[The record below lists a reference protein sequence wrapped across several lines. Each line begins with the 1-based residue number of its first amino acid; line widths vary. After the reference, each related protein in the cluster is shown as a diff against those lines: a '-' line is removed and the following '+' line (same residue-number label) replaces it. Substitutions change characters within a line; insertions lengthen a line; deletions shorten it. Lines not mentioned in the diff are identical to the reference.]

1 MEFDYAYL
9 CDNLGH
15 LCGLQTRLYQGGTLA
30 HQYSFYDLE
39 PDLVSLIL
47 PKMQAAK
54 QKVAFFDA
62 VDVLLFG
69 TIWVPDKNIRI
80 VVGPTSALRPSVRQ
94 AKAVLHEL
102 GELDAK
108 LPALNTYLD
117 NMVCYPLENF
127 LQILCFCSY
136 ALNGE
141 KMTVAGLLEQQAEG
155 VHSARQKAR
164 TAHTEPESPSQHNT
178 VEMEKLMLG
187 YITAG
192 QTAKLEQLF
201 SAPPTGRAGRIA
213 HDSLRQQKNLL
224 VCTATLVSRAA
235 IAGGLSPETAL
246 TLSDMYIQKAEL
258 IESMA
263 PLSTLNMLMV
273 LDYAR
278 RVEQLKVGETSTP
291 FARSAAKYVAEHIE
305 SKITTGQLA
314 GALYMNRQYLCKRFK
329 QETGMT
335 VGEYIAG
342 RKIDEAKRLLSTT
355 AMSVAQISDF
365 LGFSSQSYFQNVFKR
380 AVGMTPKAY
389 REAVSQMG

>member
-15 LCGLQTRLYQGGTLA
+15 LCGLQTRLYQGDTLA

-69 TIWVPDKNIRI
+69 IIWVPDKNISI
-80 VVGPTSALRPSVRQ
+80 VVGPTSAIRPSVRQ

-141 KMTVAGLLEQQAEG
+141 KITVAGLLEQQAED
-155 VHSARQKAR
+155 VHSAQQKAR

-178 VEMEKLMLG
+178 VEMEKLILG

-263 PLSTLNMLMV
+263 SLSKLNMLMV

-291 FARSAAKYVAEHIE
+291 FARSVAKYVAEHIE
-305 SKITTGQLA
+305 SKITTEQLA
-314 GALYMNRQYLCKRFK
+314 DALYMNRQYLCKRFK
-329 QETGMT
+329 EETGMT
-335 VGEYIAG
+335 VVDVDGNYNVYLNSKADMESAFMHELKHILNNDFYN
-342 RKIDEAKRLLSTT
+342 EADIKL
-355 AMSVAQISDF
+355 VEE
-365 LGFSSQSYFQNVFKR
+365 K
-380 AVGMTPKAY
+380 
-389 REAVSQMG
+389 